1 MNDRKFWEARDD
13 WYPTWKNGTTD
24 DNALQVDYIR
34 IYAATLTNERNEIYN
49 VGGVG
54 GRYLWQENCT
64 FDDGDPVG
72 KEKLLSD
79 FNQCGDFC
87 FENEMVGCNTFTIGN
102 GTCFLKRISGLIP
115 SRKSVNGSSICGYI
129 PSRFSKTDFN
139 YWTDIVMPCILAV
152 FLACTVFLVYKYL
165 TTVNQFAKTKSLL
178 KGDPKKF
185 DPTKPIE
192 AQIQYLPYDEELEF
206 PSSRLRMGILTS

>member
-1 MNDRKFWEARDD
+1 M
-13 WYPTWKNGTTD
+13 
-24 DNALQVDYIR
+24 
-34 IYAATLTNERNEIYN
+34 
-49 VGGVG
+49 
-54 GRYLWQENCT
+54 WQENCT

-72 KEKLLSD
+72 SEKLLSD

-129 PSRFSKTDFN
+129 PSRFSKTEGTESADNFN
-139 YWTDIVMPCILAV
+139 YWIYVVLPSIFIVFFIVTA
-152 FLACTVFLVYKYL
+152 FLVYKYL

-178 KGDPKKF
+178 KGDLKKF

-206 PSSRLRMGILTS
+206 PSSRLRMGILISQFNAVNRRTNW